1 MVNHKHHKVFIG
13 VTSVIVLI
21 VGLLLGVILAKNLEI
36 IDLETVNIGLTF
48 TSIILLLLLG
58 GLVLEIKEMLQYQ
71 QSQQRGKKK

>member
-71 QSQQRGKKK
+71 QRGKKK